1 MKEREERRRNI
12 VKGVVV
18 KDVKRKEAVEEV
30 MKVLRVK
37 ADMEE
42 IRRLGGE
49 EGRGGEML
57 LVKLKGKEQKREI
70 MRRKRELRGR
80 IEKILEDCTW

>member
-12 VKGVVV
+12 VIKGVVV
-18 KDVKRKEAVEEV
+18 KDVKRKEAVEEM

-42 IRRLGGE
+42 VRRLGE
-49 EGRGGEML
+49 ERRGGEML

-80 IEKILEDCTW
+80 REKIVEDCTW